1 MIVIPRF
8 GIAIH
13 VLLLVAG
20 LLAACSSLVPAT
32 APPQLQHTPG
42 AYIIIS
48 NGHVKTSRYQLEY
61 PKSWQLVKQSA
72 SDADNLQLDLIA
84 PDGGRVTLLEVDSA
98 GAAERSGVIP
108 LAEDSFVQ
116 VIVYPA
122 DESDAAFAS
131 QVEQLVSSIRK

>member
-42 AYIIIS
+42 AYIVIS

-61 PKSWQLVKQSA
+61 PMSWQLVKQSA
-72 SDADNLQLDLIA
+72 SDAENLQLDLIA

-98 GAAERSGVIP
+98 GAASDHVIP

-122 DESDAAFAS
+122 DESDAGFAS